1 MKCVGEFIYKGVERR
16 EGGEFIN
23 AQGQAIKY
31 DESYILKLDEKT
43 EKGIYER
50 RLKISKNNSSLV
62 GKLKSLEDYS
72 KIKLS
77 CEVNFYGNKVTVVPV
92 DLIDGNNK

>member
-1 MKCVGEFIYKGVERR
+1 MKCVGEFIYKGVELRN
-16 EGGEFIN
+16 GGEFIN
-23 AQGQAIKY
+23 PQGQAIKY
-31 DESYILKLDEKT
+31 DDSYILKVDEKT
-43 EKGIYER
+43 DKGIYER
-50 RLKISKNNSSLV
+50 RLKISKDNSNLV